1 LFAARAAQRQLSW
14 LGYFAS
20 TGVAAMDGAPLG
32 ADQAPPG
39 SEPYFAEP
47 LSLRNGITTFG
58 CFSNSCG

>member
-1 LFAARAAQRQLSW
+1 
-14 LGYFAS
+14 
-20 TGVAAMDGAPLG
+20 MDGAPLG